1 MDWEVSRPPESLW
14 QYVRQLREDAEST
27 LFHDILV
34 YCRDGPLPWNRLCLA
49 LSFPACQVVELRAGF
64 TNKVAVLLD
73 FVQMRGGMP
82 KFVVT
87 FS

>member
-1 MDWEVSRPPESLW
+1 MLWFLLVICRGEARMDWEVSRPPESLW

-49 LSFPACQVVELRAGF
+49 LSFPACQVV
-64 TNKVAVLLD
+64 
-73 FVQMRGGMP
+73 
-82 KFVVT
+82 KFNT
-87 FS
+87 

>member
-1 MDWEVSRPPESLW
+1 MLWFLLVICRGETRMDWEVSRPPESLW

-49 LSFPACQVVELRAGF
+49 LSFPACQVVVIN
-64 TNKVAVLLD
+64 T
-73 FVQMRGGMP
+73 
-82 KFVVT
+82 
-87 FS
+87 

>member
-49 LSFPACQVVELRAGF
+49 LSFPAFQVVELN
-64 TNKVAVLLD
+64 T
-73 FVQMRGGMP
+73 
-82 KFVVT
+82 
-87 FS
+87 

>member
-1 MDWEVSRPPESLW
+1 MLWFLVVFCRGLQRFAEARMDWEVTRPPESLW

-49 LSFPACQVVELRAGF
+49 LSFPACQVEALN
-64 TNKVAVLLD
+64 T
-73 FVQMRGGMP
+73 
-82 KFVVT
+82 
-87 FS
+87 

>member
-1 MDWEVSRPPESLW
+1 MVLSGDLQRFAEARMDWEVTRPPESLW

-49 LSFPACQVVELRAGF
+49 LSFPAFQVVALNTRE
-64 TNKVAVLLD
+64 N
-73 FVQMRGGMP
+73 
-82 KFVVT
+82 
-87 FS
+87 

>member
-1 MDWEVSRPPESLW
+1 MVLSGDLQRFAEAKMDWEVSRPPESLW

-49 LSFPACQVVELRAGF
+49 LSFPACQVEALN
-64 TNKVAVLLD
+64 T
-73 FVQMRGGMP
+73 
-82 KFVVT
+82 
-87 FS
+87 

>member
-1 MDWEVSRPPESLW
+1 MVLSGDLQRFAEARMDWEVSRPPESLW

-49 LSFPACQVVELRAGF
+49 LSFPACQVV
-64 TNKVAVLLD
+64 VLNI
-73 FVQMRGGMP
+73 
-82 KFVVT
+82 
-87 FS
+87 